1 MLRPEVKIEPGL
13 GAERPVD
20 LSARYRSVAV
30 QTDSTLFDEGTD
42 RLRAL
47 MLDLL
52 SSRKNLETFYK
63 HLFSLILAEK
73 TKEKVCREYRSC
85 RNPGKVI

>member
-42 RLRAL
+42 GLRAL

-73 TKEKVCREYRSC
+73 TKEKVWRKYRSC